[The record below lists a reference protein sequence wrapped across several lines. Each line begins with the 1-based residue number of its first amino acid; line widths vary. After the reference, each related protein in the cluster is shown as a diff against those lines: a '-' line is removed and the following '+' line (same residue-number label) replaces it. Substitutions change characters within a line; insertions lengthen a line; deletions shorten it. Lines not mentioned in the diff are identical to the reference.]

1 MREKGTRMMAPLFSW
16 AIDWVM
22 VEFFTEV
29 GHTEEKQNFSLVA
42 VKMVGSFDIRVA
54 RCVGHPVRSY

>member
-1 MREKGTRMMAPLFSW
+1 MMAPLLAW

-29 GHTEEKQNFSLVA
+29 GHTEEKQSIFLVA
-42 VKMVGSFDIRVA
+42 AKIVGGFDIRVV
-54 RCVGHPVRSY
+54 RCV

>member
-1 MREKGTRMMAPLFSW
+1 MMAPLFSW
-16 AIDWVM
+16 AIHWVM